1 MLWGTHLR
9 RKFQAP
15 LCFKVLMCVCECTC
29 THTKLIPEQQ
39 MAGKENSFCS
49 LKLAPAVA
57 ISTGFHNTHKYIHTL
72 LEKTF

>member
-1 MLWGTHLR
+1 
-9 RKFQAP
+9 
-15 LCFKVLMCVCECTC
+15 
-29 THTKLIPEQQ
+29 

-57 ISTGFHNTHKYIHTL
+57 ISTGFHNTLKYIHTL